1 LGDSP
6 KILASYF
13 KNNGAKPG
21 WGLEVEGQNMD
32 IYYYKGTRKITTID
46 YTDISVRLYTQS
58 IFQNSFAVGGG
69 LEYEFVNLNPVV
81 GEIMPESESDRFY
94 NGFLFM
100 NIDRYDDVSYP
111 TKGSRLYGRYK
122 LIYAEELPFEHF
134 ICFQYEKA
142 VPVVKRLTI
151 LPSLFAGFSSADST
165 ASMYQ
170 FYLGGMNQ
178 MHSKGLLPFTGLD
191 FMQINSK
198 VITGIG
204 ANFQVNFWRNNYA
217 VIRINAGS
225 SAWSHADLFQTGTG
239 LLGFG
244 ITLGNNSI
252 IGPIEITLM
261 ASNVHHDLLSYFNI
275 GYWF

>member
-1 LGDSP
+1 
-6 KILASYF
+6 
-13 KNNGAKPG
+13 
-21 WGLEVEGQNMD
+21 
-32 IYYYKGTRKITTID
+32 
-46 YTDISVRLYTQS
+46 
-58 IFQNSFAVGGG
+58 
-69 LEYEFVNLNPVV
+69 
-81 GEIMPESESDRFY
+81 
-94 NGFLFM
+94 
-100 NIDRYDDVSYP
+100 
-111 TKGSRLYGRYK
+111 
-122 LIYAEELPFEHF
+122 
-134 ICFQYEKA
+134 
-142 VPVVKRLTI
+142 
-151 LPSLFAGFSSADST
+151 
-165 ASMYQ
+165 MYQ